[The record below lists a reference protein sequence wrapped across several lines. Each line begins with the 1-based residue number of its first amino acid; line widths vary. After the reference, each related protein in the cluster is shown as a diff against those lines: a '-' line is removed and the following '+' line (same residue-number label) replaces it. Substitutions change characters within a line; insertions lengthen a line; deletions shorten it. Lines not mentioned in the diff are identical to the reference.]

1 MRTVGWHTSLP
12 PCIRWETD
20 LTLEA
25 DRDRRVSLYSVK
37 QNTGFNSLY
46 FQRKEYLHAARYG
59 RYLRGHQ
66 YQVAIT
72 DEDRAAEKTP
82 EERIQEAWH
91 GLMHCIYGSNPQY
104 LEKMLTEPY
113 YTYT

>member
-1 MRTVGWHTSLP
+1 MLN
-12 PCIRWETD
+12 
-20 LTLEA
+20 TLQQF
-25 DRDRRVSLYSVK
+25 D
-37 QNTGFNSLY
+37 GLY

-82 EERIQEAWH
+82 EEHIQDSWCALLRHVYHSRPEV
-91 GLMHCIYGSNPQY
+91 LF
-104 LEKMLTEPY
+104 EMLAEPY
-113 YTYT
+113 PL